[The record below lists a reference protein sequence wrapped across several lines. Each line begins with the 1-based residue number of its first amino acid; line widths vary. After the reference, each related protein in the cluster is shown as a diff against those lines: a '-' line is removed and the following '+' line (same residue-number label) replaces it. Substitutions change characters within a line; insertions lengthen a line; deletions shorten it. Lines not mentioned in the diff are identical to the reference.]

1 MSIHG
6 RNYVIQDLDDDPSD
20 IGASTVGL
28 ELPIGKQV
36 KIALVMKSVYA
47 MSALAKIARSVVLTR
62 SIEWR
67 KASELI

>member
-6 RNYVIQDLDDDPSD
+6 RNYVIQDLDDNPSN

-36 KIALVMKSVYA
+36 KIASNEIGICHECFGKNCTKCCSDP
-47 MSALAKIARSVVLTR
+47 
-62 SIEWR
+62 
-67 KASELI
+67 